1 MSLNVV
7 PEQPKHHVKLK
18 DVKHLILELPIPADL
33 LGNILRK
40 DLKEFT
46 HVKYTACTSEPD
58 NFVKKGFTL
67 RQAETSPPR
76 PIELLIMLTMYNE
89 DKDLLSCTFH
99 GVVKNIAHLC
109 TRKRSKIW
117 GEDGW
122 KKVVV
127 CIVADGRENI
137 EKSSLAYLAALGV
150 YQDGVTVEK
159 VKDDVVNAHIFE
171 YTTQI
176 SIDHSMNI
184 KTGEDSEVVPIQ
196 VLFCLK
202 EKEAKKINSY
212 QWFFNAFGTVL
223 QPNICVLIDVGTEP
237 GPKSIYNLWKA
248 FNVDPSVAGACGEI
262 VVKKGKGRIKLLYPI
277 VAAQNF
283 EYKMINILDKPFES
297 VFGYITTLPEAFSAY
312 RYIALQNI
320 TNDKGEVE
328 GPLTS
333 YFKSEINNVKKRRSI
348 FAANMYHARGHIL
361 SLELV
366 TKRGCSWLL
375 HYVKSSKAEINV
387 PEEVCGLINQ
397 RIRWLSGSL
406 FANFYAITHFYYI
419 WRSGHSFGRK
429 LFLLI
434 EMVFQAYK
442 FVFSW
447 FSLGNFYLIFYI
459 LGSVFSNLE
468 EIAIP
473 APWSHYVIM
482 NIFMV
487 LQYAF
492 PGLIIVQLILAL
504 MYYRSQCS
512 QPIRIL
518 TMLFGLIMVYMLLSA
533 FWLSINEIMNLYRI
547 NSNDSII
554 SFLDDHIFR
563 DITLSLV
570 STYGLYLIASF
581 IMFDPWHMF
590 TCILQYTFL
599 IPFYVIILNIY
610 SFCNL
615 HQASWIR
622 REIGDEEEK
631 LEKTISMGTPR
642 DVNSIYRDA
651 IRALRQPSFRE
662 RSITQD
668 KYENLQR
675 DSRSIMIMLFWLFS
689 NAALVAVIII
699 FGNELI
705 KNIYIAVILWS
716 IAGFAALK
724 ILGTLTY
731 LIFRLFTDPNILN
744 CK

>member
-1 MSLNVV
+1 MESLNVYIPEGNSPMQDNYSQSTQEQIHNDYYDSSMSLNINVE

-18 DVKHLILELPIPADL
+18 DVKHLVLELPIPADL

-58 NFVKKGFTL
+58 NFAKKGFTL

-76 PIELLIMLTMYNE
+76 PIELLIMLTMCNE
-89 DKDLLSCTFH
+89 DKDLLSSTFH

-109 TRKRSKIW
+109 ARKRSKVW

-159 VKDDVVNAHIFE
+159 VKDDAVNAHIFE

-176 SIDHSMNI
+176 SIDHSMKI
-184 KTGEDSEVVPIQ
+184 KTGENSEVVPIQ

-212 QWFFNAFGTVL
+212 QWFFNAFGAVL

-237 GPKSIYNLWKA
+237 GPKSIYKLWKA

-262 VVKKGKGRIKLLYPI
+262 VVKKGKGRIKLLHPI

-320 TNDKGEVE
+320 TNDNGEVE

-366 TKRGCSWLL
+366 TKRGSSWLL

-387 PEEVCGLINQ
+387 PEEVCG
-397 RIRWLSGSL
+397 
-406 FANFYAITHFYYI
+406 
-419 WRSGHSFGRK
+419 
-429 LFLLI
+429 
-434 EMVFQAYK
+434 
-442 FVFSW
+442 
-447 FSLGNFYLIFYI
+447 
-459 LGSVFSNLE
+459 VFSNLQT
-468 EIAIP
+468 IAIP
-473 APWSHYVIM
+473 APWSHYVIK

-504 MYYRSQCS
+504 IYRSQCS

-518 TMLFGLIMVYMLLSA
+518 TMLFGLIMVYMLLSV

-547 NSNDSII
+547 NSNNSII
-554 SFLDDHIFR
+554 SFLDDHIFT

-631 LEKTISMGTPR
+631 LEKTVSMGTPH

-689 NAALVAVIII
+689 NVALVAVIII

-731 LIFRLFTDPNILN
+731 LIFKLFTDPNILN

>member
-1 MSLNVV
+1 MESLNVYIPEGNSPMQDNYSQSTQEQIHNDYYDSSMSLNINVE

-18 DVKHLILELPIPADL
+18 DVKHLVLELPIPADL

-46 HVKYTACTSEPD
+46 QVKYTACTSEPD
-58 NFVKKGFTL
+58 NFAKKGFTL

-76 PIELLIMLTMYNE
+76 PIELLIMLTMCNE
-89 DKDLLSCTFH
+89 DKDLLSSTFH

-109 TRKRSKIW
+109 ARKRSKVW

-159 VKDDVVNAHIFE
+159 MKDDAVNAHIFE

-176 SIDHSMNI
+176 SIDHSMKI
-184 KTGEDSEVVPIQ
+184 KTGENSEVVPIQ

-212 QWFFNAFGTVL
+212 QWFFNAFGAVL

-237 GPKSIYNLWKA
+237 GPKSIYKLWKA

-262 VVKKGKGRIKLLYPI
+262 VVKKGKGRIKLLHPI

-320 TNDKGEVE
+320 TNDNGEVE

-333 YFKSEINNVKKRRSI
+333 YFKSEINNVKKRRNI

-366 TKRGCSWLL
+366 TKRGSSWLL

-397 RIRWLSGSL
+397 RIRWLNGSL

-429 LFLLI
+429 LVLLI
-434 EMVFQAYK
+434 EMAFQTYK

-459 LGSVFSNLE
+459 LGSVFSNLQA
-468 EIAIP
+468 IAIP
-473 APWSHYVIM
+473 APWSHYVIK

-504 MYYRSQCS
+504 MYRSQC
-512 QPIRIL
+512 
-518 TMLFGLIMVYMLLSA
+518 
-533 FWLSINEIMNLYRI
+533 
-547 NSNDSII
+547 
-554 SFLDDHIFR
+554 
-563 DITLSLV
+563 
-570 STYGLYLIASF
+570 
-581 IMFDPWHMF
+581 
-590 TCILQYTFL
+590 
-599 IPFYVIILNIY
+599 
-610 SFCNL
+610 
-615 HQASWIR
+615 WIR

-631 LEKTISMGTPR
+631 LEKTVSMGTPH

-731 LIFRLFTDPNILN
+731 LIFKFFTDPNILN

>member
-1 MSLNVV
+1 NSPMQDNYSQSTQEQIHNDYYDSSMSLNVV

-434 EMVFQAYK
+434 EM
-442 FVFSW
+442 
-447 FSLGNFYLIFYI
+447 GNFYLIFYI

-504 MYYRSQCS
+504 MYYRSQC
-512 QPIRIL
+512 
-518 TMLFGLIMVYMLLSA
+518 
-533 FWLSINEIMNLYRI
+533 
-547 NSNDSII
+547 
-554 SFLDDHIFR
+554 
-563 DITLSLV
+563 
-570 STYGLYLIASF
+570 
-581 IMFDPWHMF
+581 
-590 TCILQYTFL
+590 
-599 IPFYVIILNIY
+599 
-610 SFCNL
+610 
-615 HQASWIR
+615 WIR